1 MAPTGQGRGSSAAP
15 PRALQTHHPPG
26 KKLGQAKASPA
37 VFGDAANAMC
47 QSRDPVGE
55 QRGGSTALQGAGRSL
70 PSPPFLLPS
79 IRDAALSTRC
89 AGKGLWRDAVR
100 MLSAEHGYMLSADI
114 WAELSRLT
122 SPQDSSSHISLSNI
136 TLLCGFLC
144 LLFPPARASQRSW
157 GCCLCKQL
165 DKSSC
170 PGVSSALFLGGPSP
184 MAPLPATARGLGTLS
199 DRGLFRVGAP
209 CEVIFPVP
217 TPAVQRGNL
226 WLHQDLRSP
235 ANLFPIPTL
244 LHSAY

>member
-1 MAPTGQGRGSSAAP
+1 
-15 PRALQTHHPPG
+15 
-26 KKLGQAKASPA
+26 
-37 VFGDAANAMC
+37 MC

-55 QRGGSTALQGAGRSL
+55 QRGCSTALQGAL
-70 PSPPFLLPS
+70 PPPPPPFLLPS
-79 IRDAALSTRC
+79 IRDAALSSC
-89 AGKGLWRDAVR
+89 CGGKGLWCDAAR

-122 SPQDSSSHISLSNI
+122 SPQDSSTHISLSNV

-144 LLFPPARASQRSW
+144 LLFPPAQASQQWW

-170 PGVSSALFLGGPSP
+170 PGVSSALFLGGLSP
-184 MAPLPATARGLGTLS
+184 MAHLPATACGLGTLS
-199 DRGLFRVGAP
+199 DEGLFRVGAP
-209 CEVIFPVP
+209 CEVTFPVP
-217 TPAVQRGNL
+217 TPVVQRGNL
-226 WLHQDLRSP
+226 WLHQDLGSP